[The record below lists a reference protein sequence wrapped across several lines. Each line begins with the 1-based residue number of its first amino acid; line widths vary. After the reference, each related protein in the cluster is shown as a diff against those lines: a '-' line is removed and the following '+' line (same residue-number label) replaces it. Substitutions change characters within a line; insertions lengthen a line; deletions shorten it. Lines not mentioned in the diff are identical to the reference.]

1 MSTRNNV
8 LASTR
13 SLFNQNDGIRKVN
26 TLLKDNVRL
35 FTAEQIDAEGLL
47 YMKEE
52 AFYNRN
58 VEPEFAL
65 SMSPGIYR
73 KMVDEVNDSHAL
85 PLKLYFCCHGGDG
98 AHTGVAHEDFV
109 DIRVAY
115 IIVFVLFFQNP
126 F

>member
-26 TLLKDNVRL
+26 TLLKDKVRL

-58 VEPEFAL
+58 EEPEFAL
-65 SMSPGIYR
+65 SMSPVIYR

-85 PLKLYFCCHGGDG
+85 PLKLYFCC
-98 AHTGVAHEDFV
+98 
-109 DIRVAY
+109 
-115 IIVFVLFFQNP
+115 Q
-126 F
+126 

>member
-13 SLFNQNDGIRKVN
+13 SIFNQDGVKKVN

-35 FTAEQIDAEGLL
+35 FTAEQLDAEGLL

-58 VEPEFAL
+58 IEPEFAL
-65 SMSPGIYR
+65 SMSPYIYR

-85 PLKLYFCCHGGDG
+85 PLKMYFCC
-98 AHTGVAHEDFV
+98 
-109 DIRVAY
+109 
-115 IIVFVLFFQNP
+115 Q
-126 F
+126 